1 MVKAKPHTLKTIKEE
16 FNEYELE
23 DGSVLRV
30 KQVAISFLLSEEEQ
44 TESKGIK
51 KVNTLANFQLVTGVI
66 PTGELK
72 LEIQEKTPEL
82 IEVVTKD
89 KFVKELSFKQ
99 ITDNLN
105 FYETDELVIIVRT
118 VLNKVYLTSL
128 KDNVGYPRYHIE
140 AAASAEVLQKDG
152 IALSKKKNS

>member
-1 MVKAKPHTLKTIKEE
+1 MVKARPHTLKTIKEE

-23 DGSVLRV
+23 DGNVLRV
-30 KQVAISFLLSEEEQ
+30 KQVAISFLLSEEEKI
-44 TESKGIK
+44 ESKEVK
-51 KVNTLANFQLVTGVI
+51 KVNTVANFQLVTGII
-66 PTGELK
+66 PTGEMK

-105 FYETDELVIIVRT
+105 FYETDELLIIVRT
-118 VLNKVYLTSL
+118 FLNKVYLTSV
-128 KDNVGYPRYHIE
+128 KDNIGNPRYHIE
-140 AAASAEVLQKDG
+140 AAASAEILQKDG
-152 IALSKKKNS
+152 IALTKKKN